1 MFARKIKVMMKSV
14 RRWLVVPA
22 SVAFVILAS
31 TAESPAAPDKAYR
44 WIGDP
49 RLATDIS
56 AARRMPRRV
65 HVPARETAPSVAPPV
80 RLMDSYASALTSYGY
95 GIGDNSRNQTW

>member
-1 MFARKIKVMMKSV
+1 MSARKTMMKSA

-22 SVAFVILAS
+22 SVAFVMLAS
-31 TAESPAAPDKAYR
+31 MVESSAASDKAYR

-49 RLATDIS
+49 RLSTDIS
-56 AARRMPRRV
+56 AARRVPRRV
-65 HVPARETAPSVAPPV
+65 HAPARVTVPSAPAARP
-80 RLMDSYASALTSYGY
+80 MDSYASAPTSYGY

>member
-1 MFARKIKVMMKSV
+1 MSARKTMIKSA
-14 RRWLVVPA
+14 RRWLLVPA
-22 SVAFVILAS
+22 SVAFVMLTS
-31 TAESPAAPDKAYR
+31 MAESSAASDKAYR

-56 AARRMPRRV
+56 AARRVQRRV
-65 HVPARETAPSVAPPV
+65 HAPARVTVPSVAPSV
-80 RLMDSYASALTSYGY
+80 RPMDSYASAPASYGY

>member
-1 MFARKIKVMMKSV
+1 MSARKTMMKSA
-14 RRWLVVPA
+14 RRWLLVPA
-22 SVAFVILAS
+22 SVAFVMLTSMVESSAS
-31 TAESPAAPDKAYR
+31 DKAYR

-56 AARRMPRRV
+56 AARRVQRHV
-65 HVPARETAPSVAPPV
+65 HAPARVTIPSVAPPV
-80 RLMDSYASALTSYGY
+80 RSMDSYASAPTSYGY

>member
-1 MFARKIKVMMKSV
+1 MFARKMMMKSV

-22 SVAFVILAS
+22 SVAFVMLAS
-31 TAESPAAPDKAYR
+31 VTESPAAPDKAYR

-49 RLATDIS
+49 RLASDIG
-56 AARRMPRRV
+56 AARRAQRRV
-65 HVPARETAPSVAPPV
+65 HALARETAPSVAPPV
-80 RLMDSYASALTSYGY
+80 RLLDSYASAPTSYGY

>member
-1 MFARKIKVMMKSV
+1 MFPRKMMMRSV

-22 SVAFVILAS
+22 SVAFVMLAS
-31 TAESPAAPDKAYR
+31 IAGSPAAPDKAYR

-56 AARRMPRRV
+56 TARRVQRRGHAAARV
-65 HVPARETAPSVAPPV
+65 ATPSVAPPV
-80 RLMDSYASALTSYGY
+80 RLLHSYASAPASYGY

>member
-1 MFARKIKVMMKSV
+1 MFARKTMMKSA

-22 SVAFVILAS
+22 SVAFVMLAS
-31 TAESPAAPDKAYR
+31 TGESPAASDKAYR

-56 AARRMPRRV
+56 AARRVQRRV
-65 HVPARETAPSVAPPV
+65 NAPASVTVPFIAPPV
-80 RLMDSYASALTSYGY
+80 RPMDSYASAPTSYGY

>member
-1 MFARKIKVMMKSV
+1 MSARNTMMKSA
-14 RRWLVVPA
+14 RRWLLVPA
-22 SVAFVILAS
+22 SVAFVMLTS
-31 TAESPAAPDKAYR
+31 MAESSAASDKAYR

-56 AARRMPRRV
+56 AARRLQRHV
-65 HVPARETAPSVAPPV
+65 HAPARMTVPPGPV
-80 RLMDSYASALTSYGY
+80 RPMDSYASAPTGYGY